1 MRSTN
6 VMSVRREA
14 VIFVKAESLATGTP
28 TIGGGIDDFS
38 YARKLI
44 EKRRNFVGKINQ
56 KIAAAIGLIVMTDRN
71 WRNAVPRSGLQ

>member
-1 MRSTN
+1 
-6 VMSVRREA
+6 MSVRREA
-14 VIFVKAESLATGTP
+14 IIFVKAESLATGTL
-28 TIGGGIDDFS
+28 TIGGCIDDFS